1 MEEKRRQQGGKIR
14 AGCKTIA
21 FKFLI
26 RPSCRAVEVSEL
38 PWPRAAT
45 CSEASPLT
53 RTYDENPW
61 PADVHRVQPESERWR
76 TMPAGFPALDA
87 FRCRGERRDCGS
99 DAASRTVVRG
109 RANLGLA
116 MPQHL
121 GSVSGRSAVPRIV
134 VLRKTPDD
142 VPQFVKQYRD
152 LRFRSVPVVTRN
164 RQREVTTGPQE
175 HSHWVQ
181 LHDARSVVEERSV
194 RI

>member
-53 RTYDENPW
+53 GTYDENPW
-61 PADVHRVQPESERWR
+61 PADVHRVQSESECRR

-87 FRCRGERRDCGS
+87 FRCRVNAGIV
-99 DAASRTVVRG
+99 AQMLP
-109 RANLGLA
+109 LGLWCVA
-116 MPQHL
+116 ARI
-121 GSVSGRSAVPRIV
+121 SVLQCRNTSEVFREDRPSQESSSSGRRPMMCPS
-134 VLRKTPDD
+134 
-142 VPQFVKQYRD
+142 
-152 LRFRSVPVVTRN
+152 S
-164 RQREVTTGPQE
+164 
-175 HSHWVQ
+175 
-181 LHDARSVVEERSV
+181 
-194 RI
+194 